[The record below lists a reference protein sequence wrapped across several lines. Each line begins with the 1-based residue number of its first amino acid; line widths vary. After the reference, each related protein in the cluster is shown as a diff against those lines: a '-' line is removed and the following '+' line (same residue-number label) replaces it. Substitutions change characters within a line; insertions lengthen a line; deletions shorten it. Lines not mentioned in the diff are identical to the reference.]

1 MRAPTEK
8 FVLGTAQFGLNYG
21 INNLIGKPSDETIWE
36 ILNYAFD
43 TGIEILDT
51 ADAYG
56 RASELIGSFHS
67 ETRKKFKVNTKFIC
81 EEKIGVTKQLEQ
93 SLKELSVD
101 QINVLFYHHFD
112 DLKNYKNVFQELK
125 GLKSEKLINKIG
137 VSVYNNTDLN
147 KAIETE
153 EIDCIQLPFN
163 LLDNYHQR
171 GEFLKKAKERNKEVQ
186 VRSVFLQGL
195 FFKDLNNYPD
205 YLKPLKKYVQEIKII
220 AEAASKSM
228 QELALGYVLAED
240 TIDYL
245 VIGVDTKAQLENN
258 IICSGKYLSN
268 DTKKKIDNIA
278 VLEIDLLYPYNWK

>member
-8 FVLGTAQFGLNYG
+8 LVLGTAQFGFNYG
-21 INNLIGKPSDETIWE
+21 INNSIGRPSDETIWE

-56 RASELIGSFHS
+56 KASALIGSFHS
-67 ETRKKFKVNTKFIC
+67 QTGKKFKVNTKFKC

-101 QINVLFYHHFD
+101 HINVLFYHHFD
-112 DLKNYKNVFQELK
+112 DLKNYKNVLQELRR
-125 GLKSEKLINKIG
+125 LKSEKLINKIG
-137 VSVYNNTDLN
+137 VSVYNNIDLN

-153 EIDCIQLPFN
+153 EVDCIQLPFN

-171 GEFLKKAKERNKEVQ
+171 GEFLRKAKERNKEVQ

-205 YLKPLKKYVQEIKII
+205 YLKPLKKYVREIKII
-220 AEAASKSM
+220 AEETSQSM
-228 QELALGYVLAED
+228 EELALCYVLAQD

-245 VIGVDTKAQLENN
+245 VIGVDTRAQLENN
-258 IICSGKYLSN
+258 IMGSSKYVSM
-268 DTKKKIDNIA
+268 DTKKKIDDIA